1 MKPKKRQLPSDEEIQ
16 NKRNKLRNVFEQVA
30 SGELKVK
37 RQKETVSDKLILIK
51 DELLLLKDKNIP
63 YPIMAKMIEEN
74 LGLKVSEQTLRQFCQ
89 SRLGFPKST
98 RGKSK
103 EKSQTLQKPEQKIV
117 YSASQALSENQD
129 FE

>member
-1 MKPKKRQLPSDEEIQ
+1 MKANRRKLPSNETIED
-16 NKRNKLRNVFEQVA
+16 NKQKLKNFFQKVA
-30 SGELKVK
+30 SGEIEVK
-37 RQKETVSDKLILIK
+37 RKKETISDKLILIK

-103 EKSQTLQKPEQKIV
+103 EKSQTPQKPEQKTG
-117 YSASQALSENQD
+117 YSASQALSEDQD